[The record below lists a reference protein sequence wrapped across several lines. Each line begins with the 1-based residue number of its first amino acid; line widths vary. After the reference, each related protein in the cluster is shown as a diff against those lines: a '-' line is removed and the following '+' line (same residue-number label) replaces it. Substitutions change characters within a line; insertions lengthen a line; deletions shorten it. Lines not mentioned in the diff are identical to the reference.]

1 MQSLDIVSLIESNP
15 ITKLSNVYNNKFLL
29 KIKENFTE
37 MEQQMFVSSCYCYL
51 NYNQSTDFVI
61 NLDNIWKWL
70 GFSVKVKAKVLLEK
84 YFIINKDYKNLLCD
98 SVKQELEEEKKHG
111 GHNKET
117 LMLTVKT
124 FKLFCIKAD
133 TKRANEIHEYFIKM
147 EEMLYQIV
155 QEESDELKL
164 QLEQSTTKLEQANIE
179 NTKSNQLLESNKKEF
194 NQKVGRE
201 REQFL
206 IREFG
211 TIGAI
216 VYIIKVKSFE
226 NGEYI
231 IKIGESRKGIL
242 LRYNE
247 HKTKYG
253 NDILLLDCFAVKK
266 SKDFEFFL
274 HNHEN
279 IRLHKVC
286 DFEGHENEREL
297 FRIGKG
303 LTYKS
308 LLHIISMNLKKYNE
322 HSEAEIDKLQMELDM
337 LRSMLNTQSKPLT
350 NSLVVPENTVVSNS
364 RDNILLQELLKQVQK
379 LEKSNKEILE
389 KLNLNQTK
397 TVTGF
402 SQPLAT
408 LGPRLQQIDPETM
421 TLHKVYESIAEC
433 IKEYNFTV
441 KRPSIVKAIDDNI
454 IYHNFRWAF
463 VDRNADPHIVA
474 NIEPT
479 KQTKIQNLGYIAK
492 INSDKTEI
500 INIYLDRK
508 TASINN
514 GYKSSASLDAFVKH
528 ESITNGHYYILY
540 DNCSQELRN
549 QFSEKHCN
557 SLEPILYKA
566 GVGQYDS
573 NGQLIRE
580 FVCKYDCIKQLKISD
595 KTLAKAL
602 DKDVPYNGNMF
613 KSIGEKLYIV

>member
-15 ITKLSNVYNNKFLL
+15 ITKLSNVYNSKFLM

-61 NLDNIWKWL
+61 DLDNIYKWV
-70 GFSVKVKAKVLLEK
+70 GFQQKVKAKVLLEK
-84 YFIINKDYKNLLCD
+84 HFILDKDYKILL
-98 SVKQELEEEKKHG
+98 SQPVKQELEEEKKHG

-117 LMLTVKT
+117 FMLTVKT

-147 EEMLYQIV
+147 EELLYQVV

-164 QLEQSTTKLEQANIE
+164 QLEQANIE

-194 NQKVGRE
+194 TQKLARE

-226 NGEYI
+226 NEYI
-231 IKIGESRKGIL
+231 IKIGESRKGVL
-242 LRYNE
+242 ARYNE

-308 LLHIISMNLKKYNE
+308 LLHIISTNLKKYNE
-322 HSEAEIDKLQMELDM
+322 HSEAEIDKLQMEVDM
-337 LRSMLNTQSKPLT
+337 LRSVLNPQSKPLT

-389 KLNLNQTK
+389 KLNSNQTK

-463 VDRNADPHIVA
+463 VDRNADPNIVA
-474 NIEPT
+474 NIEQT

-500 INIYLDRK
+500 LNVYLDRK
-508 TASINN
+508 TASTNN
-514 GYKSSASLDAFVKH
+514 GYKTPASLDAFVKH

-540 DNCSQELRN
+540 DNCSQELQNR
-549 QFSEKHCN
+549 FSEKYCN
-557 SLEPILYKA
+557 SLGPILYKS

-573 NGQLIRE
+573 NHQLIRE
-580 FVCKYDCIKQLKISD
+580 FVCKYDCIKQLKMSD
-595 KTLAKAL
+595 KTLTKAL
-602 DKDVPYNGNMF
+602 DKDVPYNGSIF
-613 KSIGEKLYIV
+613 KSIGQKLQEPQNNRT

>member
-37 MEQQMFVSSCYCYL
+37 MEQQMFVSSFYCYL
-51 NYNQSTDFVI
+51 NYNQHTDFVI
-61 NLDNIWKWL
+61 DLDNIWKWV
-70 GFSVKVKAKVLLEK
+70 GFSQKQRAKELLER
-84 YFIINKDYKNLLCD
+84 YFILDKDYKQLLNRQ
-98 SVKQELEEEKKHG
+98 VKQTIFGLGSRG

-117 LMLTVKT
+117 FMLTVKT

-133 TKRANEIHEYFIKM
+133 TKRANEIHEYFIKI
-147 EEMLYQIV
+147 EELLYQVV
-155 QEESDELKL
+155 QEESNELKL
-164 QLEQSTTKLEQANIE
+164 QLELANIE
-179 NTKSNQLLESNKKEF
+179 NQTIIESNKKEF
-194 NQKVGRE
+194 NQKVSRE

-216 VYIIKVKSFE
+216 IYIIKVKSFE

-231 IKIGESRKGIL
+231 IKVGESRKGVL
-242 LRYNE
+242 ARYNE

-308 LLHIISMNLKKYNE
+308 FMHIISMNLKKYNE
-322 HSEAEIDKLQMELDM
+322 HSEAEIDKLQIEVDM
-337 LRSMLNTQSKPLT
+337 LRSMLNTQSNPLT
-350 NSLVVPENTVVSNS
+350 NPVITNS
-364 RDNILLQELLKQVQK
+364 QDNILLHELLKQVQK

-389 KLNLNQTK
+389 KLNSNQTK

-441 KRPSIVKAIDDNI
+441 KRPSIVKAIEDNI

-463 VDRNADPHIVA
+463 VDRNADPNIVA

-479 KQTKIQNLGYIAK
+479 KQSKIQNLGYIAK
-492 INSDKTEI
+492 INSNKTEI
-500 INIYLDRK
+500 INVYLDRK

-514 GYKSSASLDAFVKH
+514 GYKTTASLDAFVKH

-540 DNCSQELRN
+540 NNCSQELRN
-549 QFSEKHCN
+549 QFTEKHCN
-557 SLEPILYKA
+557 SSEPILYKS

-580 FVCKYDCIKQLKISD
+580 FVCKYDCIKQLKMSD

-602 DKDVPYNGNMF
+602 DKNVPYNGNIF